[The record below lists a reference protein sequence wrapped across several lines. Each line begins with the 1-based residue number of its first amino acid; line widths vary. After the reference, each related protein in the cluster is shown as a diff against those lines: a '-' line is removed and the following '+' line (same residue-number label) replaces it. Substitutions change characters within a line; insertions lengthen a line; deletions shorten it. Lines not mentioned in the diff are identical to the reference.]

1 MDCDEPRSTFIFQN
15 ISTWIVSER
24 SVWQRSWRWRGESCK
39 LRLQQTIF
47 ILDELSQIL
56 LFCIEMFPEKDK
68 KNYKNKS
75 NLSNS
80 FTRYKSSW

>member
-1 MDCDEPRSTFIFQN
+1 MDCDEPMSTFIFQN

-47 ILDELSQIL
+47 ILDELSQIFIVL
-56 LFCIEMFPEKDK
+56 YRNVPGK

-80 FTRYKSSW
+80 FTQSKSSR